1 MSTHCE
7 ICGRQFYG
15 IQYSSGVL
23 PIANYRFCVECA
35 TRACETLEALLA
47 IKPHMTATLQVIEVH
62 LEHEQRH
69 CEGVRRQEVEHV
81 LEVVRTQLSE
91 YESLKGNAP

>member
-15 IQYSSGVL
+15 IQYKSGVM
-23 PIANYRFCVECA
+23 PIANNQFCVDCA

-47 IKPHMTATLQVIEVH
+47 IKPHMTATLRVVEAH
-62 LEHEQRH
+62 LEHEQPH
-69 CEGVRRQEVEHV
+69 CEGARWREVDQV
-81 LEVVRTQLSE
+81 LEAVRTQLAE